1 MLESMFIAFGTFGLI
16 CLFVGAAL
24 VAFGKFFTNSK

>member
-16 CLFVGAAL
+16 CLLTGAIL
-24 VAFGKFFTNSK
+24 VAFGKLITHSK

>member
-1 MLESMFIAFGTFGLI
+1 MLEPMFIAFGTFGLI

-24 VAFGKFFTNSK
+24 VAIGKAVTHSK